1 MNHLIIYAHPNPNSL
16 SHAYLEVMKEQTR
29 ANGHD
34 VMVRDLYQMHFK
46 PVDYAA
52 DFEKSR
58 KGEYPE
64 AVLTEQEYLRKAD
77 LISLIYPV
85 WWGSMPA
92 IMKGYFDRVFTRGFA
107 FDYHPEKGLLK
118 LLEGKKALV
127 VNNMGDSRKHADV
140 SGMTDSIKN
149 FIRSGVFGFCG
160 IETVEHLLFGNA
172 TTRDKMVRIGYIE
185 EVRKSVSRHLPVE
198 ASV

>member
-29 ANGHD
+29 ANGHN
-34 VMVRDLYQMHFK
+34 VIVRDLYQMNFK

-58 KGEYPE
+58 RGEYPE
-64 AVLTEQEYLRKAD
+64 EILTEQEFLQKAD

-118 LLEGKKALV
+118 LMKGKKALV
-127 VNNMGDSRKHADV
+127 INNMGDSRKHSDQ
-140 SGMTDSIKN
+140 SGMTDSILN

-160 IETVEHLLFGNA
+160 IETVDHMLFGNA
-172 TTRDKMVRIGYIE
+172 TTRDKIVRIEYIE
-185 EVRKSVSRHLPVE
+185 QVRKLVSKHLPAMATV
-198 ASV
+198 